1 MSDVTLQILET
12 IQNLWTQTNEYLP
25 NLNTHFTQLTY
36 LFNSQ
41 ITTLNTLNDYTLL
54 IVLFA
59 VSYVLFS
66 ICKMILRWVYGTIF
80 GMIKFGLYI
89 TIVVALYWIYVSI
102 DIEKGNEEIRRTQQK
117 FVQGVKGAVRS
128 GLNDL

>member
-1 MSDVTLQILET
+1 MSNVALPILEA

-25 NLNTHFTQLTY
+25 NLNTHLIQLTQ

-41 ITTLNTLNDYTLL
+41 IATLNTLNDYTLI

-66 ICKMILRWVYGTIF
+66 ICKMILRWVYGTVV

-89 TIVVALYWIYVSI
+89 TIVIALYWIYVSI